1 MLQILEKL
9 SEFDCL
15 CTAKAKLLIGLYR
28 YSLDPLSSIFPG
40 HEFFFIENISE
51 GFLKIAFK
59 YLSRID
65 DQLQCLY

>member
-9 SEFDCL
+9 SEFDSL

-40 HEFFFIENISE
+40 HEFFFIENISQC
-51 GFLKIAFK
+51 I
-59 YLSRID
+59 RIFI
-65 DQLQCLY
+65 